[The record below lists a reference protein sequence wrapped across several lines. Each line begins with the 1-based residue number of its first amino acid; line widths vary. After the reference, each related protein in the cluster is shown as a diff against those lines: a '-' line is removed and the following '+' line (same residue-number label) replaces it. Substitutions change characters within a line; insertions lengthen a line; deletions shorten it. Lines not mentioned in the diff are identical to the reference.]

1 MIKYICPECGAKVN
15 VLCLTSLP
23 HIYRYKC
30 SKCSYEYE
38 DGSDITQDEIITWT
52 MTLNDSQNKPRGYT
66 GMLPQEYF
74 YTAKPITKNVTKEE
88 FMEFIKNYPRKLER
102 DVCGIS
108 DPPAVSYN
116 DFELANR
123 WPYSIAASTFLY
135 DDNPDDYFYEPEDK
149 RTYCIVVNHEELFES
164 KTGKMAD

>member
-1 MIKYICPECGAKVN
+1 MNKFDLNNFV
-15 VLCLTSLP
+15 V
-23 HIYRYKC
+23 
-30 SKCSYEYE
+30 
-38 DGSDITQDEIITWT
+38 DEVITWE
-52 MTLNDSQNKPRGYT
+52 MVLNDSQNKPRGDM
-66 GMLPQEYF
+66 GMLPQGYF

-102 DVCGIS
+102 DICGIS
-108 DPPAVSYN
+108 GPPAVSYN

-123 WPYSIAASTFLY
+123 WPYSIVASAFLY

-149 RTYCIVVNHEELFES
+149 RTYRIVVNHEELFES

>member
-1 MIKYICPECGAKVN
+1 MNKLDSHNFV
-15 VLCLTSLP
+15 V
-23 HIYRYKC
+23 
-30 SKCSYEYE
+30 
-38 DGSDITQDEIITWT
+38 DEVITWK
-52 MTLNDSQNKPRGYT
+52 MVLNDSQNEPRGDT

-123 WPYSIAASTFLY
+123 WPYSIVASTFLY
-135 DDNPDDYFYEPEDK
+135 DDNPESDVYEPEDK
-149 RTYCIVVNHEELFES
+149 RVYSVVVNHDEICASL
-164 KTGKMAD
+164 TGKMAD

>member
-1 MIKYICPECGAKVN
+1 MNKFDSHDFAIDEV
-15 VLCLTSLP
+15 
-23 HIYRYKC
+23 
-30 SKCSYEYE
+30 
-38 DGSDITQDEIITWT
+38 ITRK
-52 MTLNDSQNKPRGYT
+52 MVFNSSQNEPKGDT
-66 GMLPQEYF
+66 GMLPHEYF
-74 YTAKPITKNVTKEE
+74 YTAEPITKNVTKEE
-88 FMEFIKNYPRKLER
+88 FMEFIKNYPRKLKR

-123 WPYSIAASTFLY
+123 WPYSIVASTFLY

-149 RTYCIVVNHEELFES
+149 RAYRIVVNHEELFES

>member
-1 MIKYICPECGAKVN
+1 MKKLDSHNFV
-15 VLCLTSLP
+15 V
-23 HIYRYKC
+23 
-30 SKCSYEYE
+30 
-38 DGSDITQDEIITWT
+38 DEVTTWG
-52 MTLNDSQNKPRGYT
+52 MVLNDSQNKLRGDT

-88 FMEFIKNYPRKLER
+88 FKEFIKNYPRKLEK

-123 WPYSIAASTFLY
+123 WPYSIVASTFLY
-135 DDNPDDYFYEPEDK
+135 DENPDDYFYEPEDK
-149 RTYCIVVNHEELFES
+149 RTYRIVVNHEELFES

>member
-1 MIKYICPECGAKVN
+1 MNKLDSHNLV
-15 VLCLTSLP
+15 V
-23 HIYRYKC
+23 
-30 SKCSYEYE
+30 
-38 DGSDITQDEIITWT
+38 DEVITWK
-52 MTLNDSQNKPRGYT
+52 MVLNDSQNKPMGGT

-74 YTAKPITKNVTKEE
+74 YTAEPITKKVTKEE

-123 WPYSIAASTFLY
+123 WPYSTVASTFLY
-135 DDNPDDYFYEPEDK
+135 DDNPGDYFYEPEDK
-149 RTYCIVVNHEELFES
+149 RVYSVVVNHEELFAS

>member
-1 MIKYICPECGAKVN
+1 MKKLDSHDFVI
-15 VLCLTSLP
+15 
-23 HIYRYKC
+23 
-30 SKCSYEYE
+30 
-38 DGSDITQDEIITWT
+38 DEIITWE
-52 MTLNDSQNKPRGYT
+52 MVLNDSQNKLRGDT

-88 FMEFIKNYPRKLER
+88 FKEFIKNYPRKLEK

-123 WPYSIAASTFLY
+123 WPYSIVASTFLY
-135 DDNPDDYFYEPEDK
+135 DENPDDYFYEPEDK
-149 RTYCIVVNHEELFES
+149 RTYRIVVNHEELFES

>member
-1 MIKYICPECGAKVN
+1 MFVN
-15 VLCLTSLP
+15 IMKKLDSHDFV
-23 HIYRYKC
+23 I
-30 SKCSYEYE
+30 
-38 DGSDITQDEIITWT
+38 DEIITWE
-52 MTLNDSQNKPRGYT
+52 MVLNDSQNKLRGDT

-88 FMEFIKNYPRKLER
+88 FKEFIKNYPRKLEK

-123 WPYSIAASTFLY
+123 WPYSIVASTFLY
-135 DDNPDDYFYEPEDK
+135 DENPDDYFYEPEDK
-149 RTYCIVVNHEELFES
+149 RTYRIVVNHEELFES

>member
-1 MIKYICPECGAKVN
+1 MNKLDSHNFV
-15 VLCLTSLP
+15 V
-23 HIYRYKC
+23 
-30 SKCSYEYE
+30 
-38 DGSDITQDEIITWT
+38 DEVITWE
-52 MTLNDSQNKPRGYT
+52 MVLNASQNKPRGGT

-74 YTAKPITKNVTKEE
+74 YTAEPITKKVTKEE
-88 FMEFIKNYPRKLER
+88 FMEFIKNYPRKLKR

-123 WPYSIAASTFLY
+123 WPDSIVASTFLY
-135 DDNPDDYFYEPEDK
+135 DDNPDDYFYEPKAK
-149 RTYCIVVNHEELFES
+149 RTYRVVINHEELFES

>member
-1 MIKYICPECGAKVN
+1 MNKLDSHNLV
-15 VLCLTSLP
+15 V
-23 HIYRYKC
+23 
-30 SKCSYEYE
+30 
-38 DGSDITQDEIITWT
+38 DEVITWT
-52 MTLNDSQNKPRGYT
+52 MVLNDSQNKPRGDT

-74 YTAKPITKNVTKEE
+74 YTAEPITKKVTKEE

-123 WPYSIAASTFLY
+123 WPYSVVASTFLY
-135 DDNPDDYFYEPEDK
+135 DDNPDSYFYEPEDK
-149 RTYCIVVNHEELFES
+149 RTYSVVVNHEELFAS
-164 KTGKMAD
+164 KTGEMAD